1 MESLTI
7 ATTWGTKYW
16 PNPVKPCIESTIKNW
31 PDHAKILLYPDDM
44 SQKLDLPRTEYIDLC
59 KAQPK
64 LQEFIDRHKNNPEL
78 NPRIKQNA
86 EEQKG
91 FDKDTSI
98 YVYDAVRFSYK
109 VFACIDA
116 WQRTKPDMLWFLDAD
131 LLTFEKIPMTWLEH
145 IIPDTAFTSYLGRP
159 KKGFSETGY
168 YAFNTSHKHAEE
180 FFKRWEQYYTDDLFF
195 NIQKGF
201 LNHFPIAGYTDSF
214 TFDAVRIEMEQA
226 GKIKN
231 EDLNDGRYAGK
242 RRAKHPF
249 INSELGQYMDHMKGF
264 SRKSRMSSKR
274 SDLTTKQNHPYWKTI
289 KD

>member
-1 MESLTI
+1 MKTLTI

-16 PNPVKPCIESTIKNW
+16 PNPVRPCVESTIANW

-44 SQKLDLPRTEYIDLC
+44 SQKIESDRVEYIDLC
-59 KAQPK
+59 QAQPN
-64 LQEFIDRHKNNPEL
+64 LQAFIDRHKDNPEL
-78 NPRIKQNA
+78 NPRIRQNK
-86 EEQKG
+86 EEQAG

-131 LLTFEKIPMTWLEH
+131 LLTFEKIPMSWLEH
-145 IIPDTAFTSYLGRP
+145 IIPDSSFTSYLGRP

-168 YAFNTSHKHAEE
+168 YAFNTAHKHAEE
-180 FFKRWEQYYTDDLFF
+180 FFTRWSEYYEKDLYF

-201 LNHFPIAGYTDSF
+201 LNHFPRAGYTDSF
-214 TFDAVRIEMEQA
+214 TFDAVRLEFEQA
-226 GKIKN
+226 GKMKN
-231 EDLNDGRYAGK
+231 EDLNDGRWAGS

-249 INSELGQYMDHMKGF
+249 INSELGQYMDHLKGF
-264 SRKSRMSSKR
+264 DRKSNMKSNRK
-274 SDLTTKQNHPYWKTI
+274 DLTTKQTHKYWNDLK
-289 KD
+289 

>member
-1 MESLTI
+1 MKTLTI
-7 ATTWGTKYW
+7 ATTLGTKYW
-16 PNPVKPCIESTIKNW
+16 PNPVRPCVESTIANW

-44 SQKLDLPRTEYIDLC
+44 SQKIESDRVEYIDLC
-59 KAQPK
+59 QAQPN
-64 LQEFIDRHKNNPEL
+64 LQAFIDRHKDNPEL
-78 NPRIKQNA
+78 NPRIRQNK
-86 EEQKG
+86 EEQAG

-131 LLTFEKIPMTWLEH
+131 LLTFEKIPMSWLEH
-145 IIPDTAFTSYLGRP
+145 IIPDSSFTSYLGRP

-168 YAFNTSHKHAEE
+168 YAFNTAHKYAGE
-180 FFKRWEQYYTDDLFF
+180 FFNRWEQYYTEDLFF

-214 TFDAVRIEMEQA
+214 TFDAVRVEMEQA

-231 EDLNDGRYAGK
+231 EDLNDGRWAGERK
-242 RRAKHPF
+242 ARHPF
-249 INSELGQYMDHMKGF
+249 INSELGQYMDHMKGYT
-264 SRKSRMSSKR
+264 RKSAMSSKKR
-274 SDLTTKQNHPYWKTI
+274 DLTTNQTHPYWKTL